1 MSVDRMLTPRETSI
15 LLHSQIV
22 LPRRKVRAKDYSCCD
37 NYESLWI
44 RVNRICDRYI
54 PNSEETLPAE
64 SD

>member
-1 MSVDRMLTPRETSI
+1 MSVDRVLPATVTPV
-15 LLHSQIV
+15 LHSQLC
-22 LPRRKVRAKDYSCCD
+22 LPRRKSNVKDFPFTD

-54 PNSEETLPAE
+54 SSPAEALPAS